1 MPPSVPDNVLKA
13 LAGAISLDML
23 MSQIAGNGTQVYTA
37 DVVRTGDKI
46 ILPDGARLPDIIDV
60 LQRKNKHE
68 QQSTEIHS
76 TIPVPPWDGAYALVK
91 AIEEVIG
98 VTVQKPAMDGN
109 AHQIDVE
116 VELGKVVQVPWGT
129 FELPGME
136 DATITTDTEFQEG
149 RFVFQVHVEC
159 KRLYESR
166 VRLLLDK
173 VREIATAESLHR
185 GKAFTMTFNDERGRA
200 LPMPMPKFFEFATEE
215 PIFSIA
221 LQERIDRNVIV
232 PITQTGNC
240 RALGESLKRGVL
252 FAGKYGVGKTLLSSY
267 IARIA
272 VANGW
277 TFIYVKNSAELKQAL
292 SFAQHYQPVV
302 VFAEDVDRIA
312 GEERDDNVNNLL
324 NQLDGI
330 DGKNAEILTI
340 LTTNHADEIN
350 EAMRRP
356 GRIDVVLEV
365 EPPDAEAVTR
375 MIRRFAGDRLDQNTD
390 LTAASETL
398 QGHIPAI
405 VREVVS
411 RSKLEM
417 LRRTGLATGKITGP
431 DILSV
436 ATEVQAENALFRDKT
451 DTGPDLEA
459 VAEFLKGAGEAIGE
473 VAGRA

>member
-1 MPPSVPDNVLKA
+1 MVSPNQKEQVLQA
-13 LAGAISLDML
+13 LASVLTLDAIM
-23 MSQIAGNGTQVYTA
+23 AGGTQVYTA
-37 DVVRTGDKI
+37 EVVRTGDKI
-46 ILPDGARLPDIIDV
+46 ILPEGANLPNIIEV

-68 QQSTEIHS
+68 QQMTEIHS

-91 AIEEVIG
+91 AIDEIIG

-116 VELGKVVQVPWGT
+116 IERGKTVQVPWGT
-129 FELPGME
+129 FELPGM
-136 DATITTDTEFQEG
+136 DNASISTDTAFEEG

-159 KRLYESR
+159 KRLYEER
-166 VRLLLDK
+166 VRRLLDK
-173 VREIATAESLHR
+173 VREIAMAESLHR
-185 GKAFTMTFNDERGRA
+185 GKAFTMKFRDERGRP
-200 LPMPMPKFFEFATEE
+200 LPMPMPKFFEFANEE
-215 PIFSIA
+215 PIFSRD
-221 LQERIDRNVIV
+221 LQARIDRNVIV
-232 PITQTGNC
+232 PITQTDNC
-240 RALGESLKRGVL
+240 RAVGESLKRGVL
-252 FAGKYGVGKTLLSSY
+252 FAGRYGVGKTLLSSY

-272 VANGW
+272 VENGW
-277 TFIYVKNSAELKQAL
+277 TFIYVKNSAELKEAL

-302 VFAEDVDRIA
+302 VFSEDVDRIA
-312 GEERDDNVNNLL
+312 GEERDDDVNNLL

-330 DGKNAEILTI
+330 DGKNAEIITI
-340 LTTNHADEIN
+340 LTSNHADEIN

-375 MIRRFAGDRLDQNTD
+375 MIRKFAGDRLDPTTD
-390 LTAASETL
+390 LSDASEML
-398 QGHIPAI
+398 QGQIPAM

-417 LRRTGLATGKITGP
+417 LRRTGLASGKITGP

-436 ATEVQAENALFRDKT
+436 ATEVQAENALFREKT
-451 DTGPDLEA
+451 NDGPDLEA

>member
-1 MPPSVPDNVLKA
+1 VPPKIPREVLQA
-13 LAGAISLDML
+13 IAGAMTMDA
-23 MSQIAGNGTQVYTA
+23 IAAAMAGGGAVYTA

-46 ILPDGARLPDIIDV
+46 ILPDGADLPNIIEV

-68 QQSTEIHS
+68 QQMTEIHS

-116 VELGKVVQVPWGT
+116 IELGKTIQVPWGS
-129 FELPGME
+129 FELPGM
-136 DATITTDTEFQEG
+136 DNASITTDVTQEAG

-159 KRLYESR
+159 KRLYEER
-166 VRLLLDK
+166 VRRLLAR
-173 VREIATAESLHR
+173 VREIATSESLHR
-185 GKAFTMTFNDERGRA
+185 GKAFTMTFRNERGQP
-200 LPMPMPKFFEFATEE
+200 LPMPMPKFFEFANEE
-215 PIFSIA
+215 PIFSIP

-232 PITQTGNC
+232 PITQTANC
-240 RALGESLKRGVL
+240 RELGESLKRGVL
-252 FAGKYGVGKTLLSSY
+252 FAGKYGVGKTLLASF

-277 TFIYVKNSAELKQAL
+277 TFIYVKNSAELKEAL

-302 VFAEDVDRIA
+302 VFSEDVDRIA
-312 GEERDDNVNNLL
+312 GEERDDDVNTLL

-340 LTTNHADEIN
+340 LTSNHADEIN

-375 MIRRFAGDRLDQNTD
+375 MIRRFAGDRLDPKTD
-390 LTAASETL
+390 LTEASERL
-398 QGHIPAI
+398 EGQIPAM

-417 LRRTGLATGKITGP
+417 LRRTGLASGKITGP

-436 ATEVQAENALFRDKT
+436 ATEVQAENALFRDNE
-451 DTGPDLEA
+451 PDNH
-459 VAEFLKGAGEAIGE
+459 AESMAALAKGLQ
-473 VAGRA
+473 VAGSVMEQRLN